1 MVANMSGADCHESS
15 VRQGGA
21 LELSL
26 LAWAF
31 WHSAY
36 NSQAA
41 LKAAP
46 FVAPGLTLGAPPFSD
61 WLERMPIRRG
71 QTQLALV
78 PPYEKWAL
86 EILTRTDYD
95 DYWMRP
101 SVNPHLHSD
110 RFPDMPILLLA
121 GWYDSYTQGTFQSF
135 VGLGA
140 GRCAPWSAR
149 GPTGPRPWSSPYA
162 GAIGELRSQVR
173 QGQGLGPSTQGST
186 VRALGNHAR
195 QARPLLLRS
204 TYAQA
209 RGRTVRDFRHRPYI

>member
-1 MVANMSGADCHESS
+1 
-15 VRQGGA
+15 
-21 LELSL
+21 
-26 LAWAF
+26 
-31 WHSAY
+31 
-36 NSQAA
+36 
-41 LKAAP
+41 
-46 FVAPGLTLGAPPFSD
+46 
-61 WLERMPIRRG
+61 MPIRPG

-149 GPTGPRPWSSPYA
+149 GPTGPRPWSSPT
-162 GAIGELRSQVR
+162 RV
-173 QGQGLGPSTQGST
+173 PSASSEARFARAKASAPQPKARRCARWEITPGK
-186 VRALGNHAR
+186 RALSCPGAPTP
-195 QARPLLLRS
+195 RPG
-204 TYAQA
+204 A
-209 RGRTVRDFRHRPYI
+209 GP